1 MRSFFSGGVFLLFF
15 GSLTWGQVIDDYLQ
29 LIQEGK
35 IESVRQ
41 QIPELQSRYPE
52 SPDIL
57 YLKALTTQEGDSALA
72 QFQTLVKQYPQ
83 SRWADDA
90 AMKIGEYLY
99 ARGLYTQAARQC
111 RLIPEGFPRSDH
123 LQQAMDLMVY
133 SYRATGEEDSAKV
146 YLRRFM
152 RKYPQLEY
160 EHYGFEDLGSPEA
173 VKLVKIDEKTAA
185 RKLAATKSKREKP
198 APKKRTETIAANWVV
213 QVGAFGKYKNAR
225 RVREMLQQGGYTV
238 EINQVVSNGRR
249 LHAVRVG
256 PYRTRGEATRIGKE
270 IRRKFGLEYR
280 VLKR

>member
-1 MRSFFSGGVFLLFF
+1 MKHFWCLVAVFLFV
-15 GSLTWGQVIDDYLQ
+15 GNPIWGQVIDDYLQ

-35 IESVRQ
+35 VETVRQ
-41 QIPELQSRYPE
+41 QLPELESRYPDN
-52 SPDIL
+52 PDIY
-57 YLKALTTQEGDSALA
+57 YLKALITQEGDSALA
-72 QFQTLVKQYPQ
+72 QFQALVKDYPQ
-83 SRWADDA
+83 SQWADDA

-111 RLIPEGFPRSDH
+111 RLIPESFPQSDH

-152 RKYPQLEY
+152 RKYPRLDY
-160 EHYGFEDLGSPEA
+160 EQYGFKDLGTPET
-173 VKLVKIDEKTAA
+173 VRLVKIDEKTAA
-185 RKLAATKSKREKP
+185 KKLASTKNSPTKATPQQRST
-198 APKKRTETIAANWVV
+198 AIVANWVV

-238 EINQVVSNGRR
+238 EINQVASNGRR

-256 PYRTRGEATRIGKE
+256 PYQTKAEATRIGKE
-270 IRRKFGLEYR
+270 IRRKFGLDYR

>member
-1 MRSFFSGGVFLLFF
+1 MRRLFLGGAVFLLLGGFIC
-15 GSLTWGQVIDDYLQ
+15 GQVIDDYLQ

-35 IESVRQ
+35 VETVRE
-41 QIPELQSRYPE
+41 QIPELQSRYPD

-72 QFQTLVKQYPQ
+72 QFKVLVKEYSQ
-83 SRWADDA
+83 SQWADDA

-111 RLIPEGFPRSDH
+111 RTIPEGFPQSDH
-123 LQQAMDLMVY
+123 LQQAMDLMVL

-160 EHYGFEDLGSPEA
+160 ERYGFADLGALEP
-173 VKLVKIDEKTAA
+173 VRLVKINEKTAA
-185 RKLAATKSKREKP
+185 KKLASTKSKRTKTTP
-198 APKKRTETIAANWVV
+198 QKQTEAVVANWVV

-256 PYRTRGEATRIGKE
+256 PYQTKDKATRIGKE
-270 IRRKFGLEYR
+270 IQRKFGLEYR